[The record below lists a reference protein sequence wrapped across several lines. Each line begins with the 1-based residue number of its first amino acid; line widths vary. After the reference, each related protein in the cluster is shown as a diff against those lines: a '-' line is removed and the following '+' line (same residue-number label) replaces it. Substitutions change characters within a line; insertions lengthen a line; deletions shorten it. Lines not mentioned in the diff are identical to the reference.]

1 MVSRGAGSRAPRS
14 QIKKASTVRVIGGK
28 WRRSLL
34 PVLDVPGLRPTPDR
48 VRETA
53 FNWILHQ
60 RGGTLTGAAVLDPFC
75 GSGALGVEAASRGA
89 APVVLG
95 DANPAVI
102 DTLRATLVRLQD
114 AAVTLAVSDAL
125 QLITKC
131 ASRGERFDVIFL
143 DPPFASDWIARILPR
158 LATVCAAAAL
168 VYVESDRELTEA
180 ESASSGFERLR
191 KDKAGQVFYHLL
203 RRNIDAPVPDR

>member
-1 MVSRGAGSRAPRS
+1 MVSRGAGAGALRGP
-14 QIKKASTVRVIGGK
+14 IKKAGTLRIIGGK

-60 RGGTLTGAAVLDPFC
+60 RGGTLQGAAVLDPFC

-89 APVVLG
+89 GPVVLG
-95 DANPAVI
+95 DANAQVI
-102 DTLRATLVRLQD
+102 ASLRATLARLGD
-114 AAVTLAVSDAL
+114 EAVTLVVSDAL
-125 QLITKC
+125 RLLATC
-131 ASRGERFDVIFL
+131 AARGDRFGVIFL
-143 DPPFASDWIARILPR
+143 DPPFASDWIARILPK
-158 LATVCAAAAL
+158 LLDVCGPAAL
-168 VYVESDRELTEA
+168 VYVESDYELTEA
-180 ESASSGFERLR
+180 ESAASGFERLR

-203 RRNIDAPVPDR
+203 RRNIDAPVL